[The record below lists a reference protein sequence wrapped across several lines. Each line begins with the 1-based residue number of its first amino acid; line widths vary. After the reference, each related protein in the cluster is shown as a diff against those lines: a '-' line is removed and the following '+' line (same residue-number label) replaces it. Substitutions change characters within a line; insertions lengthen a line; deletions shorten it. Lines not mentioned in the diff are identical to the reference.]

1 MKKELTFG
9 QALERLRAL
18 EQKDRVD
25 HSTHID
31 ADGNGCAET
40 RTWNSRMGR
49 DIAIILDKA
58 GVVE

>member
-9 QALERLRAL
+9 NALARLREL

-31 ADGNGCAET
+31 ADGNQCAET

-49 DIAIILDKA
+49 DIATILDMA
-58 GVVE
+58 GVSE